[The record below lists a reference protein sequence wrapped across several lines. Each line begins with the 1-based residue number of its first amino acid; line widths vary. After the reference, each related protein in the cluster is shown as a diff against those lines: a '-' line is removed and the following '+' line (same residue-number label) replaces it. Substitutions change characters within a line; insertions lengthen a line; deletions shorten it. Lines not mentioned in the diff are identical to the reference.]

1 MSTCSHIQGQFSRY
15 LDGDVPGTEMLNI
28 SKHLQKCA
36 ACAGEFTGWQK
47 SQALVSSLGST
58 KAPEDLAL
66 RLRVAI
72 SQESRNSARER
83 LGRFQSRWENTFQPF
98 LVRAVAGF
106 ASAIFLVG
114 TAARLVGTFSSPEA
128 VEARDVPLQVATAP
142 RLLYSS
148 FQPSDEIGDHN
159 NPVVLQ
165 VFVDSRGR
173 VYDYKVL
180 SGQVDAQTRDSIE
193 SLLLFSVFAPA
204 RSFDF
209 DQPVRGTTVMS
220 FSGISVKG

>member
-1 MSTCSHIQGQFSRY
+1 MSACSHIQHQFSRY
-15 LDGDVPGTEMLNI
+15 LDGDVPGTRMLEI
-28 SKHLQKCA
+28 SRHLDSCA
-36 ACAGEFTGWQK
+36 DCATEFAAWQK
-47 SQALVSSLGST
+47 SQTLVSNLGPT
-58 KAPEDLAL
+58 KVPEDLAL

-72 SQESRNSARER
+72 SQESRNSTRER

-98 LVRAVAGF
+98 LLRAAAGF

-114 TAARLVGTFSSPEA
+114 TAALLVGRFTSPEP
-128 VEARDVPLQVATAP
+128 VEAQDVPLEVSTAP

-148 FQPSDEIGDHN
+148 FQPIDTIGDHN

-165 VFVDSRGR
+165 VFVDGHGR

-180 SGQVDAQTRDSIE
+180 SGQVDAKTRYSIE
-193 SLLLFSVFAPA
+193 NLLLFSVFTPA
-204 RSFDF
+204 QSF
-209 DQPVRGTTVMS
+209 DQPVRGTTLMS

>member
-1 MSTCSHIQGQFSRY
+1 MSACRHIQHQFSRY
-15 LDGDVPGTEMLNI
+15 MDGDIPGARMLEI
-28 SKHLQKCA
+28 GKHLEACSHCA
-36 ACAGEFTGWQK
+36 SEFSAWRK
-47 SQALVSSLGST
+47 SQSLVADLGPT
-58 KAPEDLAL
+58 RVPEDLAL

-72 SQESRNSARER
+72 SQESRRSTRER

-98 LVRAVAGF
+98 LLRATAGF

-114 TAARLVGTFSSPEA
+114 TAARLVGTFNSPDA
-128 VEARDVPLQVATAP
+128 VEAHDVPLQVSSAP

-148 FQPSDEIGDHN
+148 FPANDDIGDHN

-180 SGQVDAQTRDSIE
+180 SGQVDAPMRESID

-204 RSFDF
+204 RSIDF

>member
-1 MSTCSHIQGQFSRY
+1 MSACSHIQHQFSRY
-15 LDGDVPGTEMLNI
+15 LDGDVPGAQMLEI
-28 SKHLQKCA
+28 GKHLD
-36 ACAGEFTGWQK
+36 
-47 SQALVSSLGST
+47 SVR
-58 KAPEDLAL
+58 
-66 RLRVAI
+66 RLRRASSPPGRRVRRWSRILAPRKCLRTSRSGFASPSRRRAAI
-72 SQESRNSARER
+72 RPRER

-98 LVRAVAGF
+98 LLRAAAGF

-114 TAARLVGTFSSPEA
+114 TAAMLVGNITSPEP
-128 VEARDVPLQVATAP
+128 VEARDVPLQVSTAP

-148 FQPSDEIGDHN
+148 FQPADEIGDHN

-165 VFVDSRGR
+165 VFVDGHGR

-180 SGQVDAQTRDSIE
+180 SGQVDAQARESIDN
-193 SLLLFSVFAPA
+193 LLLFSVFAPA
-204 RSFDF
+204 RSW